1 MIEINTD
8 KKLLDIN
15 FIYKFLCKSYWA
27 KNRTLEEVQE
37 SIDNS
42 FCFGVYLKNKQIGF
56 ARIITDKIV
65 FSYLM
70 DVFIDE
76 SYQGSNYGEQL
87 LVEIYKHPILKKVKS
102 HFLITKDAQ
111 DFYKKFGFR
120 KFENSDKVIMKKE

>member
-1 MIEINTD
+1 MIEIKTD
-8 KKLLDIN
+8 KNLLDIN
-15 FIYKFLCKSYWA
+15 FIHEFLSRSYWA
-27 KNRTLEEVQE
+27 KGRTICEIQE

-56 ARIITDKIV
+56 ARILTDRIV

-76 SYQGSNYGEQL
+76 AYQGNKYGGQL
-87 LVEIYKHPILKKVKS
+87 LKEIYDHPILKKVKS

-111 DFYKKFGFR
+111 DFYKRYGF
-120 KFENSDKVIMKKE
+120 KKYDGSDKKIMKK